1 MLSRTRQFL
10 MEIPQFIYT
19 TEEIM
24 NMKLDQ
30 DPKVEAQCVEC
41 GAEIRSDEPYVCE
54 YCDRHICDRCINNCG
69 TTKDGWPV
77 CNNHE
82 PPDRPDEDWREN
94 R

>member
-1 MLSRTRQFL
+1 MPIYEYKAVDGVHWKLCRGRFEVRQGIDDAPLTRC
-10 MEIPQFIYT
+10 P
-19 TEEIM
+19 
-24 NMKLDQ
+24 
-30 DPKVEAQCVEC
+30 EC

-54 YCDRHICDRCINNCG
+54 YCDRHICDRCIYNCG

-82 PPDRPDEDWREN
+82 PPDRPDEDWRED